1 MTLAKEILKAKLL
14 YNGQEYE
21 LPVLCG
27 SEGEKSLDIRKLRA
41 QSGLI
46 TYDPGFVNT
55 GSCESSITFI
65 DGEKGILRH
74 RGYDIEDLAR
84 HCSFLDVAYL
94 LVHGF
99 LPSVSER
106 AAFSELMNQH
116 SLLHEDMRHFFQ
128 HYPDHAHPMAMLSAM
143 AVSLSTFYPELER
156 NPNEAIDSTV
166 ARLLSKLRTI
176 AAFSYKKIKGHP
188 IVYPRQDL
196 RYCENFLN
204 MMFYTPVNNY
214 SPDPV
219 ITKAMNQLLILHA
232 DHEQNCS
239 SSVVKAVG
247 SSGANLYASISAG
260 ICALW
265 GPMHGGANQ
274 EVIEMLEN
282 IQRYDGGNVGNV
294 IERARKKTDGFR
306 LFGFGHRVYKTY
318 DPRARVAK
326 EICKSVLNHLHHQDA
341 LLDIALK
348 LEEAALADPY
358 FQERNL
364 YPNVDF
370 YTGLTYRALG
380 IPTNMF
386 TVMFA
391 IGRLPGWIAQ
401 WLELHGDPD
410 NRIFRPRQVYVG
422 PKQRSV
428 ADNWEVLRND
438 MKA

>member
-188 IVYPRQDL
+188 IVHPRQDL
-196 RYCENFLN
+196 SYCENFLN

-348 LEEAALADPY
+348 LEEAALADAY

-422 PKQRSV
+422 PKQRNV